1 MAFAKRM
8 LLACLALPTY
18 HADMSDPSSHGGRKS
33 RESRSLLVTVIGPI
47 LFKAAL
53 QRAGEVHTIADG
65 PDRA

>member
-18 HADMSDPSSHGGRKS
+18 HADMSVPSSHGGRMS
-33 RESRSLLVTVIGPI
+33 RESRLLLVTVIGPI
-47 LFKAAL
+47 LFKAL